1 MKIEKRKRG
10 TGHSQRNFI
19 ICGLTPIMILFFVF
33 SVIPIIYTVVMSLYN
48 YNGFPNPP
56 FVGMKN
62 YTQLFHD
69 PEFLG
74 ALKNTVIFVTVA
86 VLLNICI
93 ATFLGVLVKSLKKDK
108 LRGFFRGWFFL
119 PAVVP
124 MVAVC
129 YVWLIMFDPANGII
143 NQVLMFLG
151 MGSPVNW
158 LNDTRTALLCIV
170 AVTLWCDLGYNLVI
184 IMAGL
189 DSIPSTFLEAAQIDG
204 ANSIYRFFKIM
215 LPLMARNMMFVGIM
229 TCISYFQVFAQVQI
243 MTQGGPDNST
253 NVIGLNIY
261 NYAFRY
267 SQMGY
272 ASAMAVIMLGI
283 ILVISLV
290 QMKLGKTDWEY

>member
-1 MKIEKRKRG
+1 M
-10 TGHSQRNFI
+10 
-19 ICGLTPIMILFFVF
+19 TPIMILFFVF
-33 SVIPIIYTVVMSLYN
+33 SVIPIIYSVVMSLFN
-48 YNGFPNPP
+48 YNGFPHPP
-56 FVGMKN
+56 FVGIKN
-62 YTQLFHD
+62 YVMLFHD
-69 PEFLG
+69 SEFLG
-74 ALKNTVIFVTVA
+74 ALKNTVFFVVIA
-86 VLLNICI
+86 VVLNICI
-93 ATFLGVLVKSLKKDK
+93 ATFLAVLVKSLKKTK

-143 NQVLMFLG
+143 NQVLMLLG

-158 LNDTRTALLCIV
+158 LNDTRTALMCIV
-170 AVTLWCDLGYNLVI
+170 VVTLWCDLGYNLVI

-189 DSIPSTFLEAAQIDG
+189 DSIPATFLEAAQIDG
-204 ANSIYRFFKIM
+204 ANSVYRFFKIT

-229 TCISYFQVFAQVQI
+229 TSISYFQVFAQVQI
-243 MTQGGPDNST
+243 MTQGGPDNGT

-272 ASAMAVIMLGI
+272 ASAMAVVMLGI

-290 QMKLGKTDWEY
+290 QLKLGKTDWEY